1 MKLSI
6 LILTLPS
13 RRKTFLDDLLNNLEA
28 QASSYPEVEIL
39 VFYDNKK
46 RTVGQKR
53 DGVLSLAK
61 GDYMA
66 FIDDDDSVAED
77 YIKSIIDCLNQNPET
92 DCVVFDTIC
101 TIDGGGERHCKY
113 GTEYEYCDRNADGYW
128 TGKPAHTMV
137 YKRELVQNLSFG
149 DAQVGEDFHWVS
161 QAWPL
166 ITHQSRIDKVLYY
179 YKYNSN
185 TTETRR

>member
-61 GDYMA
+61 GDYMT

-77 YIKSIIDCLNQNPET
+77 YIKSIID
-92 DCVVFDTIC
+92 
-101 TIDGGGERHCKY
+101 
-113 GTEYEYCDRNADGYW
+113 
-128 TGKPAHTMV
+128 
-137 YKRELVQNLSFG
+137 
-149 DAQVGEDFHWVS
+149 
-161 QAWPL
+161 
-166 ITHQSRIDKVLYY
+166 
-179 YKYNSN
+179 
-185 TTETRR
+185 

>member
-6 LILTLPS
+6 LILSLPS
-13 RRKTFLDDLLNNLEA
+13 RRKTFLNELLDELED
-28 QASSYPEVEIL
+28 QAINYPEVEIL

-46 RTVGQKR
+46 RSVGQKR

-61 GDYMA
+61 GDYIT
-66 FIDDDDSVAED
+66 FIDDDDTITED
-77 YIKSIIDCLNQNPET
+77 YVKSIIDCLNQNPET
-92 DCVVFDTIC
+92 DCVVYDTIC
-101 TIDGGGERHCKY
+101 TIDGGAGKHCKY
-113 GTEYEYCDRNADGYW
+113 GTEYEYCDTNTEGFW

-137 YKRELVQNLSFG
+137 YKRELVRNISFG
-149 DAQVGEDFHWVS
+149 DAQFGEDMHWVS

-179 YKYNSN
+179 YKFNSK
-185 TTETRR
+185 TTETRN